1 MVKTKNTEVENETYF
16 ESVKKEMKKVKWPT
30 KKEMIKYT
38 ISTLCFVILFA
49 LYFFGIESLF
59 AFIKG
64 LVG

>member
-1 MVKTKNTEVENETYF
+1 MAKKEVKVEEKKTYF
-16 ESVKKEMKKVKWPT
+16 GQIKEEMKKVKWPT
-30 KKEMIKYT
+30 KKEMIKYS
-38 ISTLCFVILFA
+38 ISTLWVGILFA

>member
-1 MVKTKNTEVENETYF
+1 MAKKEEQTEAKKTYIEEIKG
-16 ESVKKEMKKVKWPT
+16 EMKKVKWPT

-38 ISTLCFVILFA
+38 ISTLCFVVLFA